1 MKDDLTVEPGVEVAE
16 AEQAHDRHAYYCD
29 RCGALMTER
38 NCKVVCFNC
47 GNQFDCSDL
56 TLYFD

>member
-1 MKDDLTVEPGVEVAE
+1 MDNDLAVESSVEVE
-16 AEQAHDRHAYYCD
+16 AEQAHDRQSYYCD
-29 RCGALMTER
+29 RCGAPMMER